1 MLNERSFTS
10 EGLEISR
17 ASLSSLRRHPPPAG
31 PVMRAAEGRWPGEP
45 LPAGKMGAGNVPPT
59 FPILCELSQC
69 FFFL

>member
-31 PVMRAAEGRWPGEP
+31 PVMRAAEGRWPEALDGRTLARRQDGCWER
-45 LPAGKMGAGNVPPT
+45 AAD
-59 FPILCELSQC
+59 LSY
-69 FFFL
+69 LV